1 MGFVP
6 ARVLV
11 TGAGG
16 FVGRHLLAALR
27 EALPKAELVGT
38 SQDGSTIAGADRVQ
52 RLELTDP
59 AGIAAVVAAV
69 RPEACIHL
77 AALTAVGSSFA
88 EPEAVWQANVD
99 GTRAL
104 ATALNRHVPDA
115 WLLHVSSVEVYG
127 LAFRSGEALTEQTA
141 MQPANPY
148 AAAKAA
154 VDLCLG
160 EMALRGL
167 RVVRLRPANHIGPGQ
182 TERFVVAAF
191 ARQIARIEAGLQ
203 EPVVATG
210 ALDRCRDF
218 LDVRDVCRAYVAA
231 LERADTLPSGVALNV
246 ASGRSRNVR
255 EVLDDLLR
263 LAAVEARVDEHA
275 AERRPLDL
283 VTARCDVTAARQ
295 ALDWTPTIPWER
307 TLADVLAYWRA
318 VVRDRP
324 PPPTG

>member
-1 MGFVP
+1 MRSVP

-16 FVGRHLLAALR
+16 FVGQHLLVALR
-27 EALPKAELVGT
+27 QTFPKAVLVGT
-38 SQDGSTIAGADRVQ
+38 SQDGSAMAGADAVH

-77 AALTAVGSSFA
+77 AALAAVGSSFA

-104 ATALNRHVPDA
+104 AAAMHRCVPDA
-115 WLLHVSSVEVYG
+115 WLLHVSSIEVYG
-127 LAFRSGEALTEQTA
+127 LAFRSGEALAEQTA

-182 TERFVVAAF
+182 TERFAVAAF

-203 EPVVATG
+203 DPVVATG
-210 ALDRCRDF
+210 ALDRWRDF
-218 LDVRDVCRAYVAA
+218 LDVRDVCKAYVAA
-231 LERADTLPSGVALNV
+231 LERADTLPPGVALNV
-246 ASGRSRNVR
+246 ASGRSRGIR

-263 LAAVEARVDEHA
+263 LAAIEVRVDEHA
-275 AERRPLDL
+275 AERRPVDV
-283 VTARCDVTAARQ
+283 VTARCDATAARNF
-295 ALDWTPTIPWER
+295 LDWSPTIPWER
-307 TLADVLAYWRA
+307 TLADVLAYWRG
-318 VVRDRP
+318 VVRDHAA
-324 PPPTG
+324 PTGG